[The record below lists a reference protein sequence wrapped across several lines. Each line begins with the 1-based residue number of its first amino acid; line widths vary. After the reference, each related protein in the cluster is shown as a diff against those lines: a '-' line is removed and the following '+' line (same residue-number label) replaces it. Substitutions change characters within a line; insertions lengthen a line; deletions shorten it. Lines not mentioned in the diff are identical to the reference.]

1 MFHVEH
7 LSTWVGDT
15 ARRAGKRGRP
25 GRAHIRR
32 AGEAHQAEGC
42 QVVGR
47 ARAQQGFRIDI
58 ERWKQ
63 RRGRQWLAEGT
74 LIVRATVARGKGTM
88 RRRMSHWGGICPSRG
103 LAPAMFHVKH
113 LAARQHPT
121 RGAVGFSLWLSR
133 CCLVRLRCCIWM
145 LAHPDR
151 LRRAPSRGPTTLLGR
166 SSCWPSASALLV
178 LTPACWMGH

>member
-1 MFHVEH
+1 MGWRHGKTGRQKGPARQGPY
-7 LSTWVGDT
+7 S
-15 ARRAGKRGRP
+15 ARRRGAPSGGLP
-25 GRAHIRR
+25 GRGKGPRP
-32 AGEAHQAEGC
+32 
-42 QVVGR
+42 
-47 ARAQQGFRIDI
+47 QGFRIDI

-63 RRGRQWLAEGT
+63 RRGRQWLGEGT